1 MNDVELILSW
11 TPREYRAFIKGAQ
24 QREIDEYERMARSAM
39 FNRYAM
45 NAKRASERKM
55 FDAEKARKRLN
66 EDKANWKNSRDMD
79 MKRLLKLNEAFKGF
93 TPQFRKKG
101 GST

>member
-1 MNDVELILSW
+1 MILSW

-24 QREIDEYERMARSAM
+24 HREIDEYERMARSAM

-66 EDKANWKNSRDMD
+66 EDNANWKNSRDMD

>member
-1 MNDVELILSW
+1 LILSW

-24 QREIDEYERMARSAM
+24 HREIDEYERMARSAM

-66 EDKANWKNSRDMD
+66 EDNPNWKNSRDMD